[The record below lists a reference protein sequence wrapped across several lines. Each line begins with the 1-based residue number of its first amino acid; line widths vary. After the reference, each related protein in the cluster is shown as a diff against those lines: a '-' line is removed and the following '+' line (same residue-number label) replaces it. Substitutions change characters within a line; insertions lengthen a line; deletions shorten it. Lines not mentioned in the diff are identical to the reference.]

1 MREARQRLVPR
12 WSPAKAC
19 GRTSSRQEDSGDVLC
34 QAPVKIA
41 ARSDDGLR
49 QPEGKQINPAGYLP
63 SGSEDRDSLNVFSPD
78 YCLKDTAHI

>member
-1 MREARQRLVPR
+1 
-12 WSPAKAC
+12 
-19 GRTSSRQEDSGDVLC
+19 LC